1 MGISFSLYP
10 RQHLFVVFLIIAV
23 VTDME
28 CYFLVV
34 LISISLIIS
43 AGGYLYVFGKLSIQV
58 LISFFFFFFLLLS
71 YIRFFFLVFWILTLY
86 EIYILQISSLIQ

>member
-58 LISFFFFFFLLLS
+58 LISFFFFFFAIEL
-71 YIRFFFLVFWILTLY
+71 YKVFFLVFWILTLY